1 MNDHELLKWLEATKE
16 TLNKEDAHYDN
27 EMDLQL
33 GLVVEA
39 IEEAIRRLDALIEYN
54 AEGKEAQK
62 YYNEMIIEQTA
73 INRGMNRL

>member
-1 MNDHELLKWLEATKE
+1 MNDHELLKWLEATNE
-16 TLNKEDAHYDN
+16 TLDKEDTHYDN

-39 IEEAIRRLDALIEYN
+39 IDEAIRRLDALIEYN

-62 YYNEMIIEQTA
+62 NYNEMIIEQTA